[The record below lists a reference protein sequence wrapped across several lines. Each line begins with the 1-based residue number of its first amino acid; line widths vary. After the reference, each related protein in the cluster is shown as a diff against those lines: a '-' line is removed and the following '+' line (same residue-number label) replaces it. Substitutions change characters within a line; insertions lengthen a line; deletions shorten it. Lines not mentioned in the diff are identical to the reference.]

1 VTLPAQAEMEPLVGI
16 ASSCELTG
24 TNRASLYRWRSPKP
38 KVVGPRPA
46 PAAHPAALD
55 DGERARVLEILR
67 AERFVDKSPAQ
78 IWATI
83 LDEGQYVCSISTMY
97 RLLRHNGEVRERR
110 RQATHPAKVKPE
122 LEADGPDQ
130 VWSWDITKLKGP
142 WRGVY
147 YDLMVMLDI
156 YSRKAVHWKLI
167 PVETGQDAKEFMQEA
182 FVANG
187 GVTPEVVHADRGTSM
202 TSKCVADLLDE
213 LKISRSHSRPKV
225 SNDNPYSEANFK
237 TLKYCPA
244 FPERFD
250 SFEQAEQFADD
261 FFTYYNTEH
270 RHSGS
275 ACTPPPRFTTAPRR
289 TSARNEPTS
298 SPRPTP
304 PTPAGSEPS
313 PSRRLSLPPPAST
326 HRPGPRRRPT
336 TPSQNKQPELSQR
349 V

>member
-1 VTLPAQAEMEPLVGI
+1 
-16 ASSCELTG
+16 
-24 TNRASLYRWRSPKP
+24 
-38 KVVGPRPA
+38 
-46 PAAHPAALD
+46 LD

-270 RHSGS
+270 RHSGIGLH
-275 ACTPPPRFTTAPRR
+275 TPASVHDGTAKNIRQKRADVLAQAYATNPGRFRAKPLPPAIPATAGI
-289 TSARNEPTS
+289 N
-298 SPRPTP
+298 P
-304 PTPAGSEPS
+304 PTRTEETDNTESEQ
-313 PSRRLSLPPPAST
+313 AA
-326 HRPGPRRRPT
+326 
-336 TPSQNKQPELSQR
+336 
-349 V
+349 